1 MLPGWLAL
9 LSIFGWFAMLGMRG
23 WLATMVIL
31 AGYNGYAL
39 QVFWLCCL
47 DMLGWLAILPSNL
60 PMLDRICMLAKLSGH
75 GSYAG

>member
-1 MLPGWLAL
+1 
-9 LSIFGWFAMLGMRG
+9 
-23 WLATMVIL
+23 MVIL

-47 DMLGWLAILPSNL
+47 DVLGWLAILPSNL

>member
-1 MLPGWLAL
+1 MLTGWLAL
-9 LSIFGWFAMLGMRG
+9 LSEDGWFAMLGMRG

-31 AGYNGYAL
+31 AAYSGYAV

-47 DMLGWLAILPSNL
+47 DMLCWLAILPCNF
-60 PMLDRICMLAKLSGH
+60 PMLHMICMLDTLAGN